1 MKKYIALFFL
11 FSIGLSTLVGVFN
24 FIVNPYLYFSPS
36 IDLPGFNDRKYFA
49 GIDGFRIWKS
59 QRISDDQYDAVFIGS
74 SRVMVGLDPDDAAGL
89 RAFNLGL
96 PMTNILELDLV
107 SSYVARQA
115 HLKEVIIGLD
125 FLLFSDRRAIHPAYY
140 RSYFHGDR
148 SLGDQLTDVLSL
160 QSTLISVATIGANL
174 ASVDLPHMQS
184 TGFLP
189 RTTSVVPVRE
199 RFDRVLTQNFL
210 INPETYADYHYSAE
224 RVDRFRAMLERFVA
238 SGKHVRVF
246 ISPIHARQL
255 LVVQELGLW
264 STYKQWLSDVAQ
276 VVSEVSQAAG
286 QCIPLIDFGGFNR
299 YTQEPI
305 PHGDT
310 REMAWYFESSHYR
323 HELGRRLLR
332 QLLAARCGIASGEL
346 GVSLKPASLDRRLAQ
361 LDDGLVR
368 YRRAEMEEVQ
378 AVKRLLAETVVYR
391 RMQRAEAGQ

>member
-1 MKKYIALFFL
+1 MKKYIAFFFL
-11 FSIGLSTLVGVFN
+11 FSIGLSTLVGMFN
-24 FIVNPYLYFSPS
+24 LIVNPYLYFSPS

-74 SRVMVGLDPDDAAGL
+74 SRVMVGLNPDDAAEL
-89 RAFNLGL
+89 KTFNLGL

-125 FLLFSDRRAIHPAYY
+125 FLLFSDRRAIHPSYY
-140 RSYFHGDR
+140 RSHFSGDR
-148 SLGDQLTDVLSL
+148 LLGDQLTDVLSL
-160 QSTLISVATIGANL
+160 RSTLTSVSTVGANL
-174 ASVDLPHMQS
+174 ASVDLPCMQS
-184 TGFLP
+184 NGFLP
-189 RTTSVVPVRE
+189 RTTSAVPVRE

-210 INPETYADYHYSAE
+210 INPETYANYHYSSE
-224 RVDRFRAMLERFVA
+224 LMDHFRAMLERLMD
-238 SGKHVRVF
+238 SGKRVRVF
-246 ISPIHARQL
+246 ISPVHARQL

-264 STYKQWLSDVAQ
+264 NTYKQWLSDVTR
-276 VVSEVSQAAG
+276 VVSEVSHATG

-323 HELGRRLLR
+323 HELGRLLLR
-332 QLLAARCGIASGEL
+332 QLLAARCEFASGEL
-346 GVSLKPASLDRRLAQ
+346 GVSLNPAALDRRLAQ
-361 LDDGLVR
+361 LDDGLMR
-368 YRRAEMEEVQ
+368 YRRAKMDEVQ
-378 AVKRLLAETVVYR
+378 AVKRLITETAVYR
-391 RMQRAEAGQ
+391 THRAEAGR